1 MDVMLSIL
9 ILLIDHLQ
17 VKMIHISRCST
28 ALRKVTTATARCHH
42 SYLHRGASVLTTTT
56 TTTIS
61 DNNNTSSAI
70 IRRSLTTDYD
80 GDKSPIPHFRSNN
93 NLFMSSK
100 QQYPSLITAGIR
112 HHRDPHQHGSSSSFR
127 HLSTTSSGDD
137 DCDDD
142 AKESMTTKTKEEE
155 KSPSHPPPP
164 RPPSLKNQKTME
176 FQAETKQ
183 LLDIVT
189 HSLYTDKEVFLRE
202 LISNA
207 SDACEKLR
215 HLQSATA
222 SGGGDD
228 ATSTFADNDRPLEIH
243 IELDEVESSLTIRDT
258 GIGMTSDDIV
268 SNLGTIARS
277 GSKQFM
283 ENLKQQKSDGN
294 NNNDVDS
301 TLDAAKGIIGKFGVG
316 FYSAFMVADK
326 ITVTSKPAVMDNDN
340 NSNNNITM
348 WTSDGTGTYDLAE
361 IDDSVDNET
370 RYDRGTTVKLFL
382 KEDYWGLL
390 SEAKIKGILQ
400 KYSNFVRFP
409 IYVNGDRVNT
419 VEAVWARQPNEV
431 DRDTYVEFY
440 KYIANAIDD
449 PLEILHF
456 RADAPLEVRALMFI
470 PSFHSEKYGME
481 RMEPGV
487 SLYSRKVLI
496 EHKSPDIL
504 PDWMRFVKGVV
515 DSEDLPLSIS
525 REKSQDTALI
535 GKLKKALTRRFL
547 SSLEKMAKKKPEKYV
562 EEFYRE
568 YSHFL
573 KEGICHDY
581 EFQPTL
587 SKLLRFETSKN
598 TTRELISLDTYI
610 GNLRPEQD
618 SIYYL
623 TAPSREAAA
632 MSPYVEAFEQANVE
646 VIFVYTAIDD
656 FVFANIGTYEG
667 RQLVSVEKSDI
678 DLSKFDTKKDSNDD
692 DDKKKENDDD
702 DDKKEKEMTLSAT
715 EAIDVCTWMKKTL
728 GDSKVVSCRP
738 SSRLV
743 SSPAIVTDNES
754 GMMRRMMRMVDNS
767 DGRDGM
773 PLPGQNVEINPSH
786 PIITGLYEIKETEP
800 VLARVLAEQI
810 YDNCLVAAGLMD
822 DSRTMLPRL
831 NDLLVSLVKGARKPT
846 SKETKEEDGD
856 NSTK

>member
-1 MDVMLSIL
+1 MDGPPEGGASAPPGIPSIDTRNDNGVDAL
-9 ILLIDHLQ
+9 CFSIGDRFDRDFGSINNTNANDWKIVLYRSTVVLPL
-17 VKMIHISRCST
+17 RST
-28 ALRKVTTATARCHH
+28 ALHVEF
-42 SYLHRGASVLTTTT
+42 SVP
-56 TTTIS
+56 
-61 DNNNTSSAI
+61 
-70 IRRSLTTDYD
+70 RRYKKDED
-80 GDKSPIPHFRSNN
+80 EWEI
-93 NLFMSSK
+93 
-100 QQYPSLITAGIR
+100 
-112 HHRDPHQHGSSSSFR
+112 SSFR
-127 HLSTTSSGDD
+127 RRRQFLLFDNTNSDND
-137 DCDDD
+137 ED
-142 AKESMTTKTKEEE
+142 KTKVQDAEIVNEEE
-155 KSPSHPPPP
+155 PVVEAPSPPK
-164 RPPSLKNQKTME
+164 PPSLKNQKTME

-202 LISNA
+202 LVSNA

-215 HLQSATA
+215 HLQSASDSS
-222 SGGGDD
+222 SGVEFVDKE
-228 ATSTFADNDRPLEIH
+228 RPLEIH
-243 IELDEVESSLTIRDT
+243 IDLDEVESSLTIKDT
-258 GIGMTSDDIV
+258 GIGMTAEDIV

-283 ENLKQQKSDGN
+283 NQLQQTQ
-294 NNNDVDS
+294 DS
-301 TLDAAKGIIGKFGVG
+301 SGGDHDSALDAAKGIIGKFGVG
-316 FYSAFMVADK
+316 FYSAFMVADSV
-326 ITVTSKPAVMDNDN
+326 TVTSKPATVSDA
-340 NSNNNITM
+340 SSVSM
-348 WTSDGTGTYDLAE
+348 WTSDGTGTYELAE
-361 IDDSVDNET
+361 IDDDEDT
-370 RYDRGTTVKLFL
+370 QQRFDRGTTVKLFL

-390 SEAKIKGILQ
+390 SETKVKDVLN

-419 VEAVWARQPNEV
+419 VEAVWARDPREV
-431 DRDTYVEFY
+431 DEETYTEFY

-449 PLEILHF
+449 PLDTLHF
-456 RADAPLEVRALMFI
+456 RADAPLEVRALLFV

-525 REKSQDTALI
+525 REKPQDTALI

-547 SSLEKMAKKKPEKYV
+547 SQLEKMAKKQPDKYV
-562 EEFYRE
+562 DEFYRE

-581 EFQPTL
+581 EFQAQL
-587 SKLLRFETSKN
+587 SKLLRFETNKN
-598 TTRELISLDTYI
+598 TTRELVSLDTYV
-610 GNLRPEQD
+610 GNLRTEQD
-618 SIYYL
+618 QIYYL

-632 MSPYVEAFEQANVE
+632 MSPYLEAFEKANVE
-646 VIFVYTAIDD
+646 VIFIYSAIDD
-656 FVFANIGTYEG
+656 FVMANIGTYEG

-678 DLSKFDTKKDSNDD
+678 DLSKFDDKAKDD
-692 DDKKKENDDD
+692 DSEDENEKDKKNDTSDAGD
-702 DDKKEKEMTLSAT
+702 TLKLSAT

-743 SSPAIVTDNES
+743 NSPAIVTDNES

-767 DGRDGM
+767 DGRDSM

-786 PIITGLYEIKETEP
+786 PIIVGLYQLKETEP
-800 VLARVLAEQI
+800 VLARVLAEQVF
-810 YDNCLVAAGLMD
+810 DNCLVAAGLMD
-822 DSRTMLPRL
+822 DSRSMLPRL
-831 NDLLVSLVKGARKPT
+831 NDLLVSLVKGAAADKD
-846 SKETKEEDGD
+846 ETKITADTTD
-856 NSTK
+856 ADDTKN